1 MGNKSKGNVLIK
13 IISVLVA
20 IILWFYI
27 QTVQNPYIDFTFNAL
42 SVSLHNAHLLEE
54 RNLVVTGETD
64 FKTDVTVNC
73 ARMSLGKLKKDD
85 FVVYADLSEVKS
97 AGVVEL
103 PIGVRINNENILVSN
118 KEPST
123 IKLTVDTIVTV
134 EKDILVHTV
143 GKVKKESYTNDD
155 MITAESDRVMIRGP
169 KSLLTKVAN
178 GIATVD
184 LSGKS
189 ESFSDLYDIVL
200 VDENGTAVIDEKITL
215 LNENVK
221 VSVEIL
227 PTKMLPIE
235 ISNISEDVKYSLTPS
250 RVEVAGP
257 KEILDTMD
265 KIVVDNFNLISKTE
279 GHTQNVSIT
288 LPEELMLITDVIP
301 ELKVLVN

>member
-27 QTVQNPYIDFTFNAL
+27 QTVQNPYIDFTFNDIN
-42 SVSLHNAHLLEE
+42 VSLHNGHLLED
-54 RNLVVTGETD
+54 RNLVVTGETE
-64 FKTDVTVNC
+64 FKTDITVNC
-73 ARMSLGKLKKDD
+73 ARMSLGKLKKED

-118 KEPST
+118 KAPST
-123 IKLTVDTIVTV
+123 IELTVDTIVTV
-134 EKDILVHTV
+134 EKDVLVHTV

-155 MITAESDRVMIRGP
+155 MILAETDRVMIRGP
-169 KSLLTKVAN
+169 KSLLTKVSS

-184 LSGKS
+184 LSGKA
-189 ESFSDLYDIVL
+189 ESFSDIYDIVL
-200 VDENGTAVIDEKITL
+200 VDEDGTAVIDEKITL

-221 VSVEIL
+221 VSVDIL
-227 PTKMLPIE
+227 PTKMLPIN
-235 ISNISEDVKYSLTPS
+235 ISNISEDIKYSLTPS

-257 KEILDTMD
+257 KEILDTMEE
-265 KIVVDNFNLISKTE
+265 IVVDNFNLISKTE

-301 ELKVLVN
+301 ELKILAD